1 MAHRAA
7 ASGGA
12 STDGAASEDVND
24 PGALDE
30 QCFHG
35 GDTAAS
41 RVSGCGGAARCY
53 HPGMRAWALFVVWLA
68 LLAGSS
74 ANLPAQS
81 AGQATAQPR
90 TSRAP
95 WVVPRLADGRP
106 DLQGTWENN
115 SATPLER
122 PRELAGKP
130 RLSDAE
136 LDQLKRKAASMF
148 GPEADAVFGDGLY
161 LALFDDS
168 RPRQLGAT
176 GTYSANW
183 LPNRYFEHR
192 TSLIESPADGRLPAI
207 TADAAQSRARRAGA
221 PLRGPASVQDL
232 SITDRCISYGV
243 PDLFAAYMSLYRIVQ
258 TPDYVAIQ
266 MEKIHDVRII
276 PLDGRA
282 PLSSVH
288 RHYMGEARGRWD
300 GDTLVVETAN
310 FHPNGNYMGGLFR
323 QPDQNL
329 RLTERFTRVSA
340 ETMRYE
346 FTVNDPTVWTAP
358 WTAVIYWQ
366 QANGEIYEYA
376 CHEGNYSVS
385 GMLSGARA
393 DEASAR

>member
-1 MAHRAA
+1 
-7 ASGGA
+7 
-12 STDGAASEDVND
+12 
-24 PGALDE
+24 
-30 QCFHG
+30 
-35 GDTAAS
+35 
-41 RVSGCGGAARCY
+41 
-53 HPGMRAWALFVVWLA
+53 MRADRLFMAWLA
-68 LLAGSS
+68 LPLLAS
-74 ANLPAQS
+74 AALPAQS
-81 AGQATAQPR
+81 AAQAR
-90 TSRAP
+90 TSPPTRAETA

-130 RLSDAE
+130 RLSDSE
-136 LDQLKRKAASMF
+136 LEQMKRKAATMF

-161 LALFDDS
+161 LALLDDS

-183 LPNRYFEHR
+183 LPDRYFEPR

-207 TADAAQSRARRAGA
+207 TSEAAQNRARRAAA
-221 PLRGPASVQDL
+221 PFGRPARVQDMSL
-232 SITDRCISYGV
+232 TDRCISYGV
-243 PDLFAAYMSLYRIVQ
+243 PDLFAAYMSLYRIIQ
-258 TPDYVAIQ
+258 APDYVAIQ
-266 MEKIHDVRII
+266 MEKIHDVRIV
-276 PLDGRA
+276 PLDGR
-282 PLSSVH
+282 PQLSPVH

-300 GDTLVVETAN
+300 GDTLVVETTN
-310 FHPNGNYMGGLFR
+310 FHPGGNYMGGLFR
-323 QPDQNL
+323 QPDENL
-329 RLTERFTRVSA
+329 RLTERFTRVGPGA
-340 ETMRYE
+340 MRYE

-366 QANGEIYEYA
+366 QATGEIYEYA

>member
-1 MAHRAA
+1 M
-7 ASGGA
+7 
-12 STDGAASEDVND
+12 STIPARWMNS
-24 PGALDE
+24 PGA
-30 QCFHG
+30 
-35 GDTAAS
+35 TI
-41 RVSGCGGAARCY
+41 
-53 HPGMRAWALFVVWLA
+53 PGMRARALVVGWLA
-68 LLAGSS
+68 LLAGGAS
-74 ANLPAQS
+74 AVLPAPS
-81 AGQATAQPR
+81 AAQAASQAR
-90 TSRAP
+90 TSLAPAPRAEAAP
-95 WVVPRLADGRP
+95 ADVVWVVPRLPDGRP

-136 LDQLKRKAASMF
+136 LDQLKRRAASMF

-161 LALFDDS
+161 LALLDDS

-183 LPNRYFEHR
+183 LPDRYFEHR

-207 TADAAQSRARRAGA
+207 TPDAAQSRARRAGA
-221 PLRGPASVQDL
+221 QPRRPASVQDL

-266 MEKIHDVRII
+266 MEKIHDVRIV

-282 PLSSVH
+282 QLSSVH
-288 RHYMGEARGRWD
+288 RHYMGEARGRWE
-300 GDTLVVETAN
+300 GDTLVVETTN

-323 QPDQNL
+323 QPDENL

-340 ETMRYE
+340 GTMRYE
-346 FTVNDPTVWTAP
+346 FTVTDPTVWTAP

-393 DEASAR
+393 DDALESLAR